1 MSLYNKKG
9 KVSDIERPISSN
21 IHGRDILGVNPGIT
35 AMNKSN
41 IDIEDE
47 RTTLDFTSRIK

>member
-1 MSLYNKKG
+1 MSPYNKKG

-41 IDIEDE
+41 IDIEDD
-47 RTTLDFTSRIK
+47 RTNLDFTSRIK